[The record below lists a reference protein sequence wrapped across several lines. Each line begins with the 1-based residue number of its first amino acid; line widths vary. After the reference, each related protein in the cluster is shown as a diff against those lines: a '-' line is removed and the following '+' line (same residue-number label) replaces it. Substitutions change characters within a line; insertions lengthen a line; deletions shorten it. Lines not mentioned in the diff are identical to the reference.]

1 MRGASSDNPLRYH
14 AHMDTAVTPAVHEAD
29 SAGLTAAARAL
40 ADGPGWHF
48 AGRDPHVYAR
58 VRDALGATGPE
69 ISGCPLGEVV
79 DELRCDYLELL
90 GEVPTGPDDVAWFE
104 STAAEKQFG
113 ESCVMREAALAVRAA
128 GLLADNPGLVVVAEN
143 ARVAA
148 HLRGDA
154 VPVTPQAKP
163 SLRSVATFTA
173 AHLDRARRS
182 RAALP
187 GALAQAREAGPLTVL
202 VAWLDARS
210 MGDDGTYRDPYFGD
224 LVERARAD
232 GHAIAVVPVLVP
244 GTDLD
249 AALRFMAASE
259 VTFLPPHLLVT
270 LADIRAAWR
279 PTPPRAFRDA
289 GALGGVALEPLL
301 SADAAHDVAARSVWF
316 NRLVAAVPGHL
327 RTAGVDVARVIMPF
341 ENLNWEK
348 RLLVAW
354 RRSFPDA
361 PVVGYQH
368 STLTHRKL
376 RYFASAR
383 EASLSPLPD
392 SIVTNSDTAHRLLA
406 PVFGDRLTPGGALRY
421 ADLASCERFTAP
433 ETPCVVAALS
443 LELSE
448 AAESLAALVEAF
460 ADGEVPV
467 IVKPHPVAD
476 SDALLAAAGARPLP
490 SGFELLDARTP
501 APLERASVLV
511 ATSSTIVLEAIA
523 RDVPVVTLELARAV
537 NESPLL
543 EARDACAWAYG
554 AEELQARVG
563 DAIAQGQTLRDE
575 MHPVWSATVSAMVS
589 PAGSET
595 YRALL
600 G

>member
-1 MRGASSDNPLRYH
+1 MN
-14 AHMDTAVTPAVHEAD
+14 TAETSAIFEAD
-29 SAGLTAAARAL
+29 AAGLAGAGRATPG
-40 ADGPGWHF
+40 AQGWHF
-48 AGRDPHVYAR
+48 AGRDPYVYAR
-58 VRDALGATGPE
+58 VREALDDAGPE
-69 ISGCPLGEVV
+69 VSGGPLGEIV
-79 DELRCDYLELL
+79 DELRGEYLELL

-113 ESCVMREAALAVRAA
+113 ESCVMREAALSVRAA
-128 GLLADNPGLVVVAEN
+128 RLLAEKPGLVVVAEN

-154 VPVTPQAKP
+154 APVTPPAKP

-182 RAALP
+182 RSGLS
-187 GALAQAREAGPLTVL
+187 GALAQARDAGPLTVL

-210 MGDDGTYRDPYFGD
+210 MGDEGAYRDPYFGD

-249 AALRFMAASE
+249 AALRFMAAHD

-270 LADIRAAWR
+270 LADIRAASR
-279 PTPPRAFRDA
+279 PAPPRAFRDA
-289 GALGGVALEPLL
+289 GSLGGVALEPLL
-301 SADAAHDVAARSVWF
+301 TADAAHDVAARSVWF

-348 RLLVAW
+348 RLLIAW
-354 RRSFPDA
+354 RRSFPEA

-383 EASLSPLPD
+383 EASVSPLPD
-392 SIVTNSDTAHRLLA
+392 SIVTNSEAAHGLLA

-421 ADLASCERFTAP
+421 ADLASCERLPAP
-433 ETPCVVAALS
+433 ETRCIVAALS

-448 AAESLAALVEAF
+448 AAETLSALVEAF
-460 ADGEVPV
+460 GNGDVPV

-476 SDALLAAAGARPLP
+476 ADALLAAAGLTSLP
-490 SGFELLDARTP
+490 AGFELLGARTP

-543 EARDACAWAYG
+543 ETRDACAWAYG
-554 AEELQARVG
+554 ADELQARVG
-563 DAIAQGQTLRDE
+563 DAIAEGQALRDR
-575 MHPVWSATVSAMVS
+575 MRPTWSATVSAMVA
-589 PAGSET
+589 PAGPET